1 MNRRLAA
8 KASSRAPGTRSS
20 PPPSPP
26 PEPEGTPLVSVDLAP
41 ISVTYGIF
49 SRLALA
55 LMVGTLL
62 QLAGLYLFGSGFLLT
77 RLELNDRSTCESY
90 PGRDANEV
98 VNARN
103 GCWHEPRYKRAVFV
117 VLDALRFDFAKYD
130 EKLAAESKLKGTN
143 ASVPYYIN
151 KLPVFRDVLRDQP
164 GHGLL
169 FQVRADPPTTTLQ
182 RLKALTT
189 GTLPTF
195 VDAGS
200 NFFGQVIA
208 EDNLVN
214 QFTDAGKRVIFMG
227 DDTWENM
234 YPNAMNESYPY
245 PSLVVWDLHTVDNG
259 VLTHLSPFLKRP
271 KEDWDLLIAHFLGVD
286 HAGHRYGPA
295 HPAMGEKLTQM
306 NGVLADLFKEVDD
319 DTVVFV
325 IGDHGMDPKGDHG
338 GDSENEVNAGLFIY
352 SKKPLVDKDP
362 ATAARLRRL
371 IESESNLNLPD
382 PFGYLKDQRT
392 TPQID
397 FVPTIAMLLGIPIP
411 FGNLGM
417 VLPEVFMVRTA
428 GKSATQNLF
437 AAIRANARQIDLYIR
452 KYSTH
457 RMTAKMDVSAIC
469 QLFANAEQLHSTLPA
484 NASDDDLER
493 LYLDYVKFTREA
505 LVAARKLWARFDV
518 PLIVLGSI
526 VLLLSLACGIAYGMT
541 HWGYRQAPMYLTACA
556 GAFAGGAAAYAGGL
570 RAILLHFE
578 NAGDSATETTHEI
591 IFGIAVGFMIVYL
604 VTSIYQLRKRGG
616 GGSGFRI
623 PSINVLLGLALF
635 LAHAATPASDNLTI
649 FEDSYTTYL
658 LQAFGLVSFAR
669 AFTVKVDKI
678 RDQLVTYS
686 SAFMF
691 LTLLSSLSTIC
702 REEQD
707 PHCYPTFYSAP
718 HSSVAAP
725 YTIILLVFLVP
736 VVTFALKRVLKS
748 SDNDNAIARTIPSVL
763 LPLGLG
769 VSAVYWA
776 LDTLDNYHVAA
787 GGLNFA
793 EIKYWWARL
802 GLLSSSTSSLYVWLQ
817 APNCV
822 GIDVVE
828 TLTTQHGVVKDTKPQ
843 QRLCFLGIA
852 NPVGGS
858 YAVFL
863 SVIYMILVMFQK
875 PMGGIMLS
883 IAFLQLLCLLEIL
896 HVWRDKVDAS
906 SGDRIASLQ
915 KRHTE
920 AAAAA
925 AAGGNAAGKNPI
937 KPLNIYEIDALDS
950 SWTFLHMVAAYLL
963 GSRYFFATGHQSTLA
978 SIQWDVGYIGLKDLN
993 WTLSP
998 LMLVFNT
1005 FAGPLLFAL
1014 SAPLLAVWK
1023 RPLLHRTEARFSRQ
1037 LGQGVL
1043 MYLGM
1048 VLASTVSATLL
1059 AGHFRRHLMVWR
1071 VFAPKFFFSAMI
1083 LVLADVVVI
1092 LGVGAMVLP
1101 IRSYASYLRTMK
1113 QLGIIV

>member
-1 MNRRLAA
+1 MNRRFAA
-8 KASSRAPGTRSS
+8 KASSRAPVTRSS

-55 LMVGTLL
+55 LTVGTLL

-77 RLELNDRSTCESY
+77 RLELNDRSTCGTY
-90 PGRDANEV
+90 PGGGV
-98 VNARN
+98 VESSTVHD

-130 EKLAAESKLKGTN
+130 DDLAAESERAGTN
-143 ASVPYYIN
+143 ASVPYYLN

-164 GHGLL
+164 DHGLL

-214 QFTDAGKRVIFMG
+214 QFTNAGKRVIFMG

-259 VLTHLSPFLKRP
+259 VLTHLQPFLKRP

-306 NGVLADLFKEVDD
+306 NGVLVDLFKQVDD

-338 GDSENEVNAGLFIY
+338 GDSENEVNAGLFVY
-352 SKKPLVDKDP
+352 SKRPLVDRNA

-371 IESESNLNLPD
+371 IESESQMDLPD
-382 PFGYLKDQRT
+382 PFGYLKGQRT

-417 VLPEVFMVRTA
+417 VLPEVFMVSTA
-428 GKSATQNLF
+428 SKSASQNLL
-437 AAIRANARQIDLYIR
+437 AAARTNARQVDSYIR
-452 KYSTH
+452 EYSTH
-457 RMTAKMDVSAIC
+457 RMAAKMAISELNE
-469 QLFANAEQLHSTLPA
+469 LFSRAEELHSALPA
-484 NASDDDLER
+484 NANDESVEAV
-493 LYLDYVKFTREA
+493 YLAYVKFTRQA

-518 PLIVLGSI
+518 PLIILGSI
-526 VLLLSLACGIAYGMT
+526 VLLLSLACGVVYGLT
-541 HWGYRQAPMYLTACA
+541 HWGYRQTPMYLAA
-556 GAFAGGAAAYAGGL
+556 GAGSLVGWLAAYSGVL
-570 RAILLHFE
+570 RMLLMHFE
-578 NAGDSATETTHEI
+578 NAGDSATETTHEMA
-591 IFGIAVGFMIVYL
+591 FGIAVGFMVVYL
-604 VTSIYQLRKRGG
+604 VTSMYQLRQRGG
-616 GGSGFRI
+616 GITHGI
-623 PSINVLLGLALF
+623 PNMNVLLGLTLF
-635 LAHAATPASDNLTI
+635 IAHAATPASDNLTI

-658 LQAFGLVSFAR
+658 LQAFGVISFAR

-686 SAFMF
+686 SAFIF
-691 LTLLSSLSTIC
+691 LTLLSSFSTIC

-707 PHCYPTFYSAP
+707 PYCHPTFYSAP
-718 HSSVAAP
+718 NSSVAAP
-725 YTIILLVFLVP
+725 YTILLLALLVP

-763 LPLGLG
+763 LPLGLS
-769 VSAVYWA
+769 VSAVYGA

-787 GGLNFA
+787 EHLNFA

-802 GLLSSSTSSLYVWLQ
+802 GLLACSTSSLYVWLQ

-828 TLTTQHGVVKDTKPQ
+828 TLTTQHGVVKDAKPQ

-858 YAVFL
+858 YVVFL
-863 SVIYMILVMFQK
+863 SVIYMFLVMFQK

-883 IAFLQLLCLLEIL
+883 IAFLQLLCLLELL

-906 SGDRIASLQ
+906 SGDRLASLQ
-915 KRHTE
+915 KRHAQAANATE
-920 AAAAA
+920 
-925 AAGGNAAGKNPI
+925 NPI
-937 KPLNIYEIDALDS
+937 KPPSIYEIDALDS

-978 SIQWDVGYIGLKDLN
+978 SIQWDVGYIGLKELN

-998 LMLVFNT
+998 LMLVLNT

-1023 RPLLHRTEARFSRQ
+1023 RPLLHRAEARFARQ

-1043 MYLGM
+1043 MYMGM
-1048 VLASTVSATLL
+1048 VLTSAVSATLL

-1071 VFAPKFFFSAMI
+1071 VFAPKFFFSAI
-1083 LVLADVVVI
+1083 VLVLADVVVV

-1113 QLGIIV
+1113 QLGIIK